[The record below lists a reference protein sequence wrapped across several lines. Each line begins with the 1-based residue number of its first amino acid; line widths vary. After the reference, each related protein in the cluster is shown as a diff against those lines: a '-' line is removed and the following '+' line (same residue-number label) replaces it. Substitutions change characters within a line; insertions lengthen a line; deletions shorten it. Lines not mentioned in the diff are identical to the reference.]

1 MIIDVHVHICPPEV
15 RDNREAYLPDEP
27 EFAAIY
33 KNPKAKLVGATELIQ
48 TMDEQGVDKA
58 VVFGFPWRK
67 EDNFRLNNDYV
78 LEAAQ
83 RFPDRLIPLACFDA
97 THPKGQQETERCL
110 HSGARGIGELAFY
123 SAGIDEQAREA
134 IIPLAQLCAEAG
146 AIVSLHTNEPIGHNY
161 PGKSPMTLSQ
171 LYSLLQATPDTRWIL
186 AHLGGGLP
194 FYAFLKKE
202 VREVLANVWFDTAAM
217 PFLYRPQALGAM
229 ADAVGLDKLLLGTD
243 FPLLPP
249 TRYFREFE
257 NSGLDLDELEAVLG
271 LNAAKLW
278 QVKL

>member
-1 MIIDVHVHICPPEV
+1 MIIDAHVHICPPEV
-15 RDNREAYLPDEP
+15 RDNREVYLPDEP

-33 KNPKAKLVGATELIQ
+33 KDPKAKLVGATELIQ
-48 TMDEQGVDKA
+48 TLDEQGVDKA

-97 THPKGQQETERCL
+97 THPQARQETERCL
-110 HSGARGIGELAFY
+110 QAGIRGVGELAFY
-123 SAGIDEQAREA
+123 STGIDEQARQA
-134 IIPLAQLCAEAG
+134 LIPLARLCAEAK
-146 AIVSLHTNEPIGHNY
+146 ALVSLHTNEPIGHAY

-171 LYSLLQATPDTRWIL
+171 LYALVQATPDTRWIL

-202 VREVLANVWFDTAAM
+202 VREVLTNVWFDTAAM
-217 PFLYRPQALGAM
+217 PFLYRPKALGAM
-229 ADAVGLDKLLLGTD
+229 AEAVGLDKLLLGTD

-249 TRYFREFE
+249 KRYFRELD
-257 NSGLDLDELEAVLG
+257 NSGLTEDELQAVLG
-271 LNAAKLW
+271 QNAAKL
-278 QVKL
+278 LEIEC